1 MSAANRRSKCGA
13 DVWQRSADDRV
24 EYGRYE
30 KYSDAT
36 FSHNGGGALKAALAA
51 RQTAGLSCI
60 ARKRRLKKCRSFFR
74 VSRESAEGRFLEG
87 AILSRLL

>member
-1 MSAANRRSKCGA
+1 MFAANRRFKYGA
-13 DVWQRSADDRV
+13 DVWLRSAGNR
-24 EYGRYE
+24 E
-30 KYSDAT
+30 KYREENTAAT

-74 VSRESAEGRFLEG
+74 VSRESAEGRFLDG